1 MAVNFSIRKVD
12 HPPHGDHD
20 RSDKIRHTPRIFFF
34 SILLVT
40 VFTLR
45 FLLPNLPGYQKIRP
59 DSRTVLETIERYPV
73 LKPLYSL
80 INPELLKKEK
90 TIQEILVV
98 LEKHQT
104 GLADVMMV
112 QLAEAIYEEATR
124 NNHDPM
130 FILALIAAESSFRNW
145 SVSERGA
152 KGLMQLM
159 PYVAESIAC
168 ELGIEW
174 GGDQTLFDPLLNI
187 KMGVHYLSRL
197 LFDFKDTGLAVTA
210 YNYGPTYVRGLIEKK
225 GKIPQNFYEKIVA
238 TYHDFVVSS
247 DSEDYPSTD
256 DPELV
261 DFLI

>member
-1 MAVNFSIRKVD
+1 MSVNFSIRKVD
-12 HPPHGDHD
+12 HPPHGNRDQ
-20 RSDKIRHTPRIFFF
+20 SDKIRHTPRIFFF

-80 INPELLKKEK
+80 INPDTVRKEK
-90 TIQEILVV
+90 TVQEILAV
-98 LEKHQT
+98 LEKHET
-104 GLADVMMV
+104 GLANVMME
-112 QLAEAIYEEATR
+112 QLAEVIYEEATR
-124 NNHDPM
+124 NNHDPK

-174 GGDQTLFDPLLNI
+174 GGDRTLFDPLLNI

-197 LFDFKDTGLAVTA
+197 FFDFKDTGLAVTA

-225 GKIPQNFYEKIVA
+225 EKIPHHFYEKIVP
-238 TYHDFVVSS
+238 TYHNLVVSS
-247 DSEDYPSTD
+247 DNEADPSADDSE
-256 DPELV
+256 LI